1 MKTAIKA
8 LFESKKFIV
17 FLTGTISSA
26 AVLFAGLEEA
36 QAAQLADRIM
46 YLSTAY
52 IAGQGVADLGKGIG
66 TKLKA
71 AVAEPAPAPKAD
83 ADAVAGA

>member
-1 MKTAIKA
+1 MNVIKA

-17 FLTGTISSA
+17 FLTGTITSA

-46 YLSTAY
+46 YLSGTY
-52 IAGQGVADLGKGIG
+52 IVGQGTADLGKGIG
-66 TKLKA
+66 ARLKGA
-71 AVAEPAPAPKAD
+71 APKAD
-83 ADAVAGA
+83 DKADDKADE

>member
-1 MKTAIKA
+1 MNVIKA

-17 FLTGTISSA
+17 FLTGTITSA

-46 YLSTAY
+46 YLSGAY
-52 IAGQGVADLGKGIG
+52 IVGQGTADLGKGIG
-66 TKLKA
+66 AKVKEAIASAAPVAETPA
-71 AVAEPAPAPKAD
+71 AVE
-83 ADAVAGA
+83 GE

>member
-1 MKTAIKA
+1 MNVIKA

-17 FLTGTISSA
+17 FLTGTITSA

-46 YLSTAY
+46 YLSGTY
-52 IAGQGVADLGKGIG
+52 IVGQGTADLGKGIG
-66 TKLKA
+66 ARLKA
-71 AVAEPAPAPKAD
+71 AAAAAAPAPDADDDKAD
-83 ADAVAGA
+83 E